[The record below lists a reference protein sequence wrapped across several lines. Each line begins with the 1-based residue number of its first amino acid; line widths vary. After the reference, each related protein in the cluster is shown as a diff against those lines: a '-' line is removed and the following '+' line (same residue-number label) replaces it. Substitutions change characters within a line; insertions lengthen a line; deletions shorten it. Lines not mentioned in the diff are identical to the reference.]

1 MKKIVK
7 ELAEQALEIV
17 SNKRLLKDG
26 QMERTWNP
34 HEYDQVFAELIVKEC
49 AAVALREDNDPADC
63 ILAHFGLLN
72 TAKPQRPGP
81 LDSSYPDGDGYWK

>member
-1 MKKIVK
+1 MNERIQ
-7 ELAEQALEIV
+7 ELAHEAGLPTYNPDGIPTKLE
-17 SNKRLLKDG
+17 K
-26 QMERTWNP
+26 
-34 HEYDQVFAELIVKEC
+34 FAEAIVKEC
-49 AAVALREDNDPADC
+49 AAIALREDHDPADC